1 MRIEH
6 ALRIHG
12 SKRVHVRGFLL
23 ACDQEPLRLCAEL
36 LESFPPQCGGPS
48 LVVEGL
54 EIDALSSI
62 IRVDDCAWSA
72 QPVELDG
79 TIDGGVLRVDAAQ
92 ANG

>member
-48 LVVEGL
+48 LLVDGL
-54 EIDALSSI
+54 DIDALPNITRS
-62 IRVDDCAWSA
+62 DDCAWTVR
-72 QPVELDG
+72 PVELEG
-79 TIDGGVLRVDAAQ
+79 IVDGGILQVAAAQ